1 MGRSECGHSRQ
12 FEANP
17 LVKAALWLA
26 ATALGLGLSPS
37 AEAATTLKLVEVITS
52 PERTETLKSIVKTFE
67 DANPDVRV
75 EITSLPWGPSFEK
88 LATMVAAG
96 DTPDVVEMPDVWL
109 ALYANNGALESLEP
123 YLKTW
128 QHTGELNQRTLQLGR
143 AVRSTAYMLPYGFYL
158 RALYYNKKLFAAA
171 GISAPPRTLDE
182 FVAVSKKVSSL
193 PGKYGYCL
201 RGGAGGVNA
210 WMMFGAL
217 ANGSDVFFKA
227 DGSSTFTDPGWI
239 KGFSTLADIYRSGF
253 APKDSVNW
261 GYNDIIAGFYSGT
274 CAMIEND
281 PDALIAIAER
291 MKPDEYG
298 IAPWIK
304 GPSGKSF
311 PTIGYTGWSMF
322 ANSKHKDLAWKLIA
336 TLDGVPGSLV
346 WNRRIGALPIYTA
359 AAKDPLYADA
369 RFKAWFD
376 ELNDPDVVPMVMP
389 VDLRAWAL
397 FASSIVPRT
406 GQSLLLGQIT
416 APEMAQQWAQVMTK
430 AKQSQ
435 K

>member
-1 MGRSECGHSRQ
+1 MGRPQYGHSRQ
-12 FEANP
+12 FEADR
-17 LVKAALWLA
+17 LVRAALWLA
-26 ATALGLGLSPS
+26 ALALGLSFSPITP
-37 AEAATTLKLVEVITS
+37 AATTLKLVEVITS

-75 EITSLPWGPSFEK
+75 EITSLSWGPSFEK
-88 LATMVAAG
+88 FATMVAAG

-109 ALYANNGALESLEP
+109 GLYANNGALESLEP

-128 QHTGELNQRTLQLGR
+128 PHTQELNQRTLQLAR
-143 AVRSTAYMLPYGFYL
+143 MVRNTAYMLPYGFYL
-158 RALYYNKKLFAAA
+158 RALYYSKKLFAAA
-171 GISAPPRTLDE
+171 GVSAPPRTLDE

-210 WMMFGAL
+210 WMMFGAVP
-217 ANGSDVFFKA
+217 NGSDAFFKD

-239 KGFSTLADIYRSGF
+239 KGFNTLADIYKSGF

-304 GPSGKSF
+304 GPSDKSF

-336 TLDGVPGSLV
+336 TLDGVPGNLV

-359 AAKDPLYADA
+359 AAKDPLYTDV

-376 ELNDPDVVPMVMP
+376 ELNDPNVVPMVMP

-406 GQSLLLGQIT
+406 SQSLLLGRIT
-416 APEMAQQWAQVMTK
+416 ATEMAQQWAQAMTK